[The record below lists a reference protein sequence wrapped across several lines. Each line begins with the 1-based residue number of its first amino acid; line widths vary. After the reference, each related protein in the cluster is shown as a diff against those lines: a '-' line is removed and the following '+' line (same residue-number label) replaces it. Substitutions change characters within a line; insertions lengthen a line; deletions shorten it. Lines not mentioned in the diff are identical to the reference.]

1 MVATN
6 NALNITASGLVRYD
20 GAGTFSAVTVTNH
33 AALIGATSNGIT
45 STILASGEIL
55 IGNTGADP
63 SAGVLTAGT
72 GIAITNAAGAITINA
87 SGGGITWSDTSGI
100 VTSVVNHGYFLSAAA
115 TPTLPAAPAEGD
127 IVAYVV
133 DAAALVTITGNTG
146 QKIRLGNTISAAA
159 GTCATSTQGNAI
171 YLVYR
176 SSGTTWFALSAV
188 GSWTIT

>member
-1 MVATN
+1 MPTN
-6 NALNITASGLVRYD
+6 NAVNITSAGLVRYD
-20 GAGTFSAVTVTNH
+20 GAGTFSAVTVTTN
-33 AALIGATSNGIT
+33 AALIGAASNGIT
-45 STILASGEIL
+45 STLLTNGQLL
-55 IGNTGADP
+55 IGNTGNAP
-63 SAGVLTAGT
+63 TAATLTAGT
-72 GIAITNAAGAITINA
+72 GVAISNAAGIITINA
-87 SGGGITWSDTSGI
+87 SGGGITWSSTSGI
-100 VTSVVNHGYFLSAAA
+100 VTSAVNNGYFLSAAS

-188 GSWTIT
+188 GSWNIT